1 MFALSHPNG
10 DSMIFLPAG
19 AMVEVIEH
27 IGGETDPPAAI
38 PVDAARALW
47 EVAVEQG
54 FRRNRGLEGTPAPVE
69 SDCPLCWGEG
79 GGIMA
84 GRPRT
89 CPQCRGTGKV

>member
-1 MFALSHPNG
+1 MFALKHPDSG
-10 DSMIFLPAG
+10 DTMIFLPAG
-19 AMVEVIEH
+19 AMVEVVETL
-27 IGGETDPPAAI
+27 GGETDPPAAI

-54 FRRNRGLEGTPAPVE
+54 FRRDRGLEVDPAE

-84 GRPRT
+84 GRPQT
-89 CPQCRGTGKV
+89 CPQCRGTGRC